1 VGLPRGEH
9 MHAHLLNDV
18 GDVGSGE
25 SQVLEGTGHAPV
37 GCRIDDRGPVILK
50 EIRLSVNR
58 RGVGLAVN
66 ILAHSRM

>member
-1 VGLPRGEH
+1 VGLPWGEH
-9 MHAHLLNDV
+9 MQAHPLNDV

-25 SQVLEGTGHAPV
+25 GQVLEGIDQAPV
-37 GCRIDDRGPVILK
+37 GCRIGDRGSVILR
-50 EIRLSVNR
+50 EFRLSVNR